1 MIHMRTTAK
10 LLAAAGVV
18 VAMVMSAGPA
28 YANSFSWNVGA
39 GVVSYNDGTD
49 QICADAYTG
58 GGTRIVEVRLVPL
71 SRPGP
76 SYTWTD
82 SNSSGAATC
91 RSLATAYE
99 DTQYR
104 ATVRTYW
111 GETAEWSNRGSKTFY
126 S

>member
-1 MIHMRTTAK
+1 LPTRRIRPPPSGRRPGETRAN
-10 LLAAAGVV
+10 ARD
-18 VAMVMSAGPA
+18 VASSLVA
-28 YANSFSWNVGA
+28 SWNVGA

-49 QICADAYTG
+49 QFCADAYTG
-58 GGTRIVEVRLVPL
+58 GGTRIVEVRLTPI

-99 DTQYR
+99 DTNYR

-111 GETAEWSNRGSKTFY
+111 GETAEWTNRGSKTFY